1 MTIPAS
7 HRLDQP
13 IALGALKSRVAEPVL
28 AQTCGDDVMIE
39 AVASLDDAA
48 PGALSFCKVSG
59 DKGAALAADCKATL
73 ILVGE
78 GFDIPA
84 DDDSD
89 YLMVANPARWF
100 VRAVSHLFPEVGK
113 GHVHPTAVVEEGA
126 RIGADCRIGAGTFV
140 GRDVILGANCRI
152 GPNCS
157 LGGAGLAIEFDENG
171 VPLPYPHLGGLIV
184 GADVTIGANCVIV
197 RGILESTE
205 IGERTTIGNLVNIGH
220 NCRIGANCWIS
231 GGTVLCGSAT
241 LGQGVM
247 VGANVTVNNH
257 VNVGAGGIVGMGS
270 VVTKSVAASRR
281 VFGVPAKPL
290 KTMRSL

>member
-1 MTIPAS
+1 VTIPAS
-7 HRLDQP
+7 HKLDTP

-39 AVASLDDAA
+39 AVASLGDAA
-48 PGALSFCKVSG
+48 PGALAFCKVSG

-78 GFDIPA
+78 AFDIPA

-89 YLMVANPARWF
+89 YLTVANPARWF

-113 GHVHPTAVVEEGA
+113 GYVHPTAVVEEGA
-126 RIGADCRIGAGTFV
+126 QIGADCRIGAGTFV

-157 LGGAGLAIEFDENG
+157 LGGAGLAVEFDENG

-184 GADVTIGANCVIV
+184 GADVIIGANCIIV

-205 IGERTTIGNLVNIGH
+205 IGEWTAIGNLVNIGH

-231 GGTVLCGSAT
+231 SGTVLCGSAT

-247 VGANVTVNNH
+247 IGANVTVNNH
-257 VNVGAGGIVGMGS
+257 VNVGAGGIVGLGS
-270 VVTKSVAASRR
+270 VVTKSVAAGRR

>member
-1 MTIPAS
+1 MILAS
-7 HRLDQP
+7 HRLNTP

-39 AVASLDDAA
+39 AVASLGDAA
-48 PGALSFCKVSG
+48 PGALSFCKFSG
-59 DKGAALAADCKATL
+59 NKGAALTADSKASL

-78 GFDIPA
+78 AFDIPA
-84 DDDSD
+84 GDDSD
-89 YLMVANPARWF
+89 YLTVANPALWF
-100 VRAVSHLFPEVGK
+100 VRAVSYLFPEEVE

-126 RIGADCRIGAGTFV
+126 QIGAGCRIGAGTFV

-157 LGGAGLAIEFDENG
+157 LGGAGLAVVFDENG
-171 VPLPYPHLGGLIV
+171 LPLPYLHLSGLIV
-184 GADVTIGANCVIV
+184 GAGVTIGANCVIV

-205 IGERTTIGNLVNIGH
+205 IGERTTIGNTVNIGQ

-231 GGTVLCGSAT
+231 NGTVLCGSVT

-247 VGANVTVNNH
+247 IGANVTVNNH
-257 VNVGAGGIVGMGS
+257 VNVGAGGMVGMGS
-270 VVTKSVAASRR
+270 VVTKSVAAGRR